1 MSLRAIVLYTSDPW
15 KSAMPVLRI
24 HSPARLAGVTVL
36 QGNHGDQIY
45 PELVSEAEVVV
56 IQRDFPRFP
65 DYAAVISR
73 ARAENKL
80 VIYEVD
86 DLIVEV
92 PHDHI
97 SRSAFEPVLAKI
109 LRGIVEA
116 DAVITS
122 TPVLREYL
130 ANFNPNIWLIPNL
143 IDDAIWKL
151 KSPPPVGQPE
161 KSVVIG
167 YMGGGSHLPD
177 LEMVK
182 PVLLRLLDDYGPGIE
197 VRFWG
202 VQPPGEL
209 LEHPS
214 VAWFPL
220 NILDYAEFADYLV
233 QQKCDIFIAP
243 LLDNLFNRCKSQIKF
258 LEYAVMGVAGVYSR
272 LEPYTSVITDHENG
286 LLATTLE
293 DWDAC
298 LRQMINSPDLRYR
311 LSTNAQETLRRDW
324 LLSDKYH
331 QWLET
336 YEQGIL
342 HPEKIKTSRSST
354 IQAILRITD
363 QIEDYQQSLQE
374 QIAKLGSLV
383 GVKEMESIANIQRAS
398 DAEAKSVELEQG
410 LANTQQRLLESE
422 ASLAQITE
430 RLNER
435 DYQLAEIRTQLS
447 EKEQQVA
454 AITAKLSEK
463 EHLLVETE
471 QRTRELSEELNST
484 RMRVSELEQRL
495 DESVRLLT
503 TQIQSRDIQIE
514 QIYQSTTWRIG
525 SKISKA
531 FRFIFPRKA

>member
-1 MSLRAIVLYTSDPW
+1 
-15 KSAMPVLRI
+15 MPVLRI

-36 QGNHGDQIY
+36 QGNHGDQINS
-45 PELVSEAEVVV
+45 ELVSEADVVV

-65 DYAAVISR
+65 NYATVIAR

-86 DLIVEV
+86 DLIIEV
-92 PHDHI
+92 PQDHI
-97 SRSAFEPVLAKI
+97 SRKAFEPVLLQI
-109 LRGIVEA
+109 LRGIVDA

-122 TPVLREYL
+122 TPALKEYL
-130 ANFNPNIWLIPNL
+130 ANFNPNIWLVSNL
-143 IDDAIWKL
+143 IDDSIWKL
-151 KSPPPVGQPE
+151 RSPSPVGVPE
-161 KSVVIG
+161 KPVVIG

-182 PVLLRLLDDYGPGIE
+182 PVVLRLLDDYGPAIGF
-197 VRFWG
+197 RFWG
-202 VQPPGEL
+202 VQPPAEL
-209 LEHPS
+209 LEHPG
-214 VAWFPL
+214 VTWVPL
-220 NILDYAEFADYLV
+220 NILDYAEFANYLV

-258 LEYAVMGVAGVYSR
+258 LEYSVLGVAGVFSR
-272 LEPYTSVITDHENG
+272 LEPYKSVITDGENG
-286 LLATTLE
+286 LLAATLE
-293 DWDAC
+293 DWDKC
-298 LRQMINSPDLRYR
+298 LRKLINSPDLRYKIA
-311 LSTNAQETLRRDW
+311 TNAQETLRRDW
-324 LLSDKYH
+324 LLSAKYQ

-342 HPEKIKTSRSST
+342 HPERINSSRSSCVQT
-354 IQAILRITD
+354 ILRITV

-374 QIAKLGSLV
+374 QIARLGSLV
-383 GVKEMESIANIQRAS
+383 SVNEMESIANIQRAS
-398 DAEAKSVELEQG
+398 DAEAKSVELDQG

-454 AITAKLSEK
+454 ELTAKLSER
-463 EHLLVETE
+463 ESLLVETK
-471 QRTRELSEELNST
+471 QQVSELSEELNST
-484 RMRVSELEQRL
+484 KGKMSELEHSL
-495 DESVRLLT
+495 DESVQLLT
-503 TQIQSRDIQIE
+503 TQIRSRDIQIA

-531 FRFIFPRKA
+531 FRFIFPRKT